1 MILVLL
7 SATATLL
14 TGCGAKTNK
23 TAAATAG
30 IPVDSVLSYLKEP
43 VTRTVVGDFKVIS
56 PGETER
62 GDTVIADGY
71 TGFDERALNIV
82 ATRVGGRIEK
92 LFVKYINQRVRKGQ
106 ALMKLYSPQLL
117 SAQRNLLQAV
127 KDKDTAIIASLR
139 ESLYNLGMYPQ
150 EVEQTVQTGRPIVE
164 VPIYS
169 PYDGIAQ
176 DIMAAQ
182 TIRMDTGDTPMTR
195 SSGAPEL
202 LSIHEGM
209 YVNAGQTAFS
219 IQNIHRVWAI
229 LNVFSQDIA
238 VIRVGDRVDL
248 YAEAE
253 PSDPV
258 TGQVD
263 FIPPY
268 RTAAEKTTRI
278 RVYLDRLP
286 PNWKIGTLL
295 RGVIVPGRHA
305 GGWSVPLSAV
315 NRLGA
320 GSVVWVQDK
329 VRPNVFHARNIVI
342 GMQTGDRI
350 RVISG
355 LGEGD
360 KIVENAAY
368 MVDSDSFIQ

>member
-14 TGCGAKTNK
+14 TGCGAKPDRTPE
-23 TAAATAG
+23 AAAG
-30 IPVDSVLSYLKEP
+30 IPVDSALSYLKEP
-43 VTRTVVGDFKVIS
+43 VTRTVVGNFETIS
-56 PGETER
+56 PGKVDY
-62 GDTVIADGY
+62 GDTIIADGY
-71 TGFDERALNIV
+71 TGFDERAVNTV

-117 SAQRNLLQAV
+117 TAQRNLLQAV

-150 EVEQTVQTGRPIVE
+150 EVEHTVQTGRPMVE
-164 VPIYS
+164 VTIYS

-176 DIMAAQ
+176 DITDGQ
-182 TIRMDTGDTPMTR
+182 SSGMDAGNTAMTR

-209 YVNAGQTAFS
+209 YVDAGQTAFS

-229 LNVFSQDIA
+229 LNVFSRDIA
-238 VIRVGDRVDL
+238 AIRVGDRVDL
-248 YAEAE
+248 YTEAE

-263 FIPPY
+263 LIPPY
-268 RTAAEKTTRI
+268 RTSAEKTTRI

-295 RGVIVPGRHA
+295 RGVIVPDRHA

-342 GMQTGDRI
+342 GTQTGDHI

-355 LGEGD
+355 LEEDD